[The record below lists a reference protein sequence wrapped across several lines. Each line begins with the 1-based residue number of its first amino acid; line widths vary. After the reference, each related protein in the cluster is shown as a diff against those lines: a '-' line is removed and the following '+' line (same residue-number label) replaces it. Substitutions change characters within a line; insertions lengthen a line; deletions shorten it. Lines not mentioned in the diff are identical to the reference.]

1 MKKNKTSI
9 KTTQKTTTKAAKVAK
24 ATTKATKAAKV
35 AKATTKAT
43 KAAKVAKATTKATK
57 PAKVAKATAKH
68 DGDGD
73 SVGGIIHV
81 MRSLLVAGPVTFS
94 TLEKAAKK
102 AGLSIRDRAAFALR
116 GEEGFLS
123 CYAKVLTRPGCK
135 EAIRLP
141 GKVVVED
148 GVARWMKRAA

>member
-9 KTTQKTTTKAAKVAK
+9 KTAQK
-24 ATTKATKAAKV
+24 ATSKATKAAKV
-35 AKATTKAT
+35 AKATSKAT
-43 KAAKVAKATTKATK
+43 KAAKATK
-57 PAKVAKATAKH
+57 PAKVAKVAKVAAKH
-68 DGDGD
+68 GGDGD

-81 MRSLLVAGPVTFS
+81 MRSLLVAGPVSFS

>member
-9 KTTQKTTTKAAKVAK
+9 KTTQKTTTKAA
-24 ATTKATKAAKV
+24 
-35 AKATTKAT
+35 KAT